1 MNKNDKI
8 PPMNQTPEH
17 TCIRMGATPWKRLLL
32 LCLSCFFLRFA
43 LAQTSYFPPLTGTW
57 ETISPSTLGWCN
69 ENIDSLYQYLNQKN
83 TKAFIVLKDGKIV
96 LEKYFGNF
104 TQDSLWYWASAGKT
118 LTAFSMGLAQQD
130 GYLKIQES
138 SNKYLGKGWSSL
150 TTSQE
155 DSVTI
160 RHHLTMTTGLN
171 DAGADPDC
179 TLPSCLTFKASA
191 GTRWAYHN
199 APYTLL
205 DKVIESAT
213 GGNLNVYIT
222 KKFTTKIGMKGLF
235 VKSGYLNVYF
245 STARSMARFGI
256 LLLNK
261 GVWDGTVIL
270 SDTQYFRQQIN
281 SSQNI
286 NPSYGY
292 LTWLNGKSS
301 FMAPGSQIKFNGSL
315 NPDAP
320 NDMFCAWGK
329 NGQYINVVPSQKL
342 ILIRMGN
349 APGGSGSSSMAV
361 GFNNEIWQYV
371 NRLPCTSRIENLEN
385 SGMAIFPNPTQSGS
399 LLKIQIH
406 ESQFSQPEIL
416 WRISLTDPLGREIK
430 AIDTNNPNHFPIP
443 ENLNS
448 GVYQLRISNNLQ
460 FHRSERLMIF
470 N

>member
-1 MNKNDKI
+1 MKI
-8 PPMNQTPEH
+8 TS
-17 TCIRMGATPWKRLLL
+17 IKRKSSFLLIL
-32 LCLSCFFLRFA
+32 AFLSCRFTA
-43 LAQTSYFPPLTGTW
+43 AQTSYFPPLTGNW
-57 ETISPSTLGWCN
+57 ETISPSSLGWCN
-69 ENIDSLYQYLNQKN
+69 ENIDSLYNYLNQKN

-104 TQDSLWYWASAGKT
+104 TQDSIWYWASAGKT
-118 LTAFSMGLAQQD
+118 LTAFSIGLAQQD

-150 TTSQE
+150 TSSQE

-179 TLPSCLTFKASA
+179 TLASCLTYKASA

-245 STARSMARFGI
+245 SNARTMARFGL
-256 LLLNK
+256 LLLNQ
-261 GVWDGTVIL
+261 GIWDGTTIL
-270 SDTQYFRQQIN
+270 SDTQYFKQQTN
-281 SSQNI
+281 TSQNI

-301 FMAPGSQIKFNGSL
+301 FMAPGSQFKFNGSL

-320 NDMFCAWGK
+320 NDMYCAWGK
-329 NGQYINVVPSQKL
+329 NGQYIDVVPSQKL
-342 ILIRMGN
+342 VLIRMGN
-349 APGGSGSSSMAV
+349 APGGSGTASMAV

-371 NRLPCTSRIENLEN
+371 NRLPCKNRVSQFEN
-385 SGMAIFPNPTQSGS
+385 SQITISPNPIKAGSTITIQTTQYD
-399 LLKIQIH
+399 IIH
-406 ESQFSQPEIL
+406 PTIIWEITL
-416 WRISLTDPLGREIK
+416 FDPTGREISSFE
-430 AIDTNNPNHFPIP
+430 TNNPQQFTIP
-443 ENLNS
+443 THLAS
-448 GVYQLRISNNLQ
+448 GIYYVQISNNLQ
-460 FHRSERLMIF
+460 FRKIKRIMISE
-470 N
+470 

>member
-1 MNKNDKI
+1 MKI
-8 PPMNQTPEH
+8 TS
-17 TCIRMGATPWKRLLL
+17 IKRKSSFLLIL
-32 LCLSCFFLRFA
+32 AFLSCRFA
-43 LAQTSYFPPLTGTW
+43 AAQTSYFPPLTGNW
-57 ETISPSTLGWCN
+57 ETISPSSLGWCN
-69 ENIDSLYQYLNQKN
+69 ENIDSLYNYLNQKN

-104 TQDSLWYWASAGKT
+104 TQDSIWYWASAGKT
-118 LTAFSMGLAQQD
+118 LTAFSIGLAQQD

-150 TTSQE
+150 TSAQE

-179 TLPSCLTFKASA
+179 TLASCLTYKASA

-245 STARSMARFGI
+245 SNARTMARFGL

-261 GVWDGTVIL
+261 GIWDGTTIL
-270 SDTQYFRQQIN
+270 SDTQYFKQQIN
-281 SSQNI
+281 TSQNI

-301 FMAPGSQIKFNGSL
+301 FMAPGSQFKFNGSL

-329 NGQYINVVPSQKL
+329 NGQYINIVPSQKL

-349 APGGSGSSSMAV
+349 APGGSGSSSMAL

-371 NRLPCTSRIENLEN
+371 NRLPCINSVSQFEN
-385 SGMAIFPNPTQSGS
+385 SQITISPNPTKAGS
-399 LLKIQIH
+399 TLTLQTSESAIIHPSIIWKITL
-406 ESQFSQPEIL
+406 F
-416 WRISLTDPLGREIK
+416 DPAGREISSFE
-430 AIDTNNPNHFPIP
+430 TNNPHQFTIP
-443 ENLNS
+443 THLTS
-448 GVYQLRISNNLQ
+448 GIYYVQISNNLK
-460 FHRSERLMIF
+460 FHKTERIVISE
-470 N
+470 